1 MTAIRRTA
9 ICLVALAAGA
19 LAFGAACSSG
29 TVHFYRYLLKVGKAA
44 HPIISCDAFP
54 IARMQN
60 GRVYTMQIPAGRH
73 AIATSENPTGIEV
86 DVEAGREYFIRIDYA
101 TNASFAIRDARGGSG
116 ECGRS
121 ETKKLRPLTDGLS
134 KMRPVASKGKLGII
148 GKIAGLSRHA
158 AARNCARDSAES
170 SRRSGSR

>member
-19 LAFGAACSSG
+19 LAFAPPVPSG

-101 TNASFAIRDARGGSG
+101 TNASFAIRATPVVVPV
-116 ECGRS
+116 EVGRE
-121 ETKKLRPLTDGLS
+121 ETKKLRPLDGWL
-134 KMRPVASKGKLGII
+134 VEDATCGK
-148 GKIAGLSRHA
+148 
-158 AARNCARDSAES
+158 
-170 SRRSGSR
+170 

>member
-19 LAFGAACSSG
+19 LAFAPPVPSG

-86 DVEAGREYFIRIDYA
+86 DVEAGKEYFIRIDYA
-101 TNASFAIRDARGGSG
+101 TNASFAIRATPVVVPV
-116 ECGRS
+116 EVGRE
-121 ETKKLRPLTDGLS
+121 ETKKLRPLDGWL
-134 KMRPVASKGKLGII
+134 VEDATCGK
-148 GKIAGLSRHA
+148 
-158 AARNCARDSAES
+158 
-170 SRRSGSR
+170 

>member
-9 ICLVALAAGA
+9 ICLLALAAGA
-19 LAFGAACSSG
+19 LAFAPPVPSG

-44 HPIISCDAFP
+44 HPIIFCDAFP

-86 DVEAGREYFIRIDYA
+86 DIEAGKEYFIRIDYA
-101 TNASFAIRDARGGSG
+101 TNASFAIRATPVVVPV
-116 ECGRS
+116 EVGRE
-121 ETKKLRPLTDGLS
+121 ETKKLRPLDGWL
-134 KMRPVASKGKLGII
+134 VEDATCGK
-148 GKIAGLSRHA
+148 
-158 AARNCARDSAES
+158 
-170 SRRSGSR
+170 

>member
-9 ICLVALAAGA
+9 ICLLALAAGA
-19 LAFGAACSSG
+19 LAFAPPVPSG

-86 DVEAGREYFIRIDYA
+86 DIEAGKEYFIRIDYA
-101 TNASFAIRDARGGSG
+101 TNASFAIRATPVVVPV
-116 ECGRS
+116 EVGRE
-121 ETKKLRPLTDGLS
+121 ETKKLRPLDGWL
-134 KMRPVASKGKLGII
+134 VEDATCGK
-148 GKIAGLSRHA
+148 
-158 AARNCARDSAES
+158 
-170 SRRSGSR
+170 

>member
-1 MTAIRRTA
+1 MSITRRIAT
-9 ICLVALAAGA
+9 CVLLLAAAA
-19 LAFGAACSSG
+19 LAFAPPVPSG

-86 DVEAGREYFIRIDYA
+86 DIEAGKEYFIRIDYA
-101 TNASFAIRDARGGSG
+101 TNASFAIRATAVVVPP
-116 ECGRS
+116 EVGRE
-121 ETKKLRPLTDGLS
+121 ETKKLRPLDGWL
-134 KMRPVASKGKLGII
+134 VEDATCGK
-148 GKIAGLSRHA
+148 
-158 AARNCARDSAES
+158 
-170 SRRSGSR
+170 